1 MLGELFGLGSSQAGR
16 MIRDRGPML
25 HGISLL
31 LDAQDICK
39 RPSEMQRN
47 RESAICDVALPLPLL
62 RDLVWLKN
70 G

>member
-1 MLGELFGLGSSQAGR
+1 MLGEPFGLSSSEAGL
-16 MIRDRGPML
+16 MIRDRGPM
-25 HGISLL
+25 HGSLL

-39 RPSEMQRN
+39 LPSEMHRN

-62 RDLVWLKN
+62 KDLVWLKN

>member
-1 MLGELFGLGSSQAGR
+1 
-16 MIRDRGPML
+16 ML